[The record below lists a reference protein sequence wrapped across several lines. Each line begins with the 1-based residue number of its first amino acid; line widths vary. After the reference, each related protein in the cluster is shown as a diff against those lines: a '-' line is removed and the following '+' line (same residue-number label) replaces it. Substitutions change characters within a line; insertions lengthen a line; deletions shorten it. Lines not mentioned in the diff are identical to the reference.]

1 MREKQY
7 QTFEITEVFSS
18 TKRCLLLTQDI
29 PNLSVKLDINFNTNQ
44 LNVRLATVIL
54 RCVQEAITN
63 VIKHANA
70 TECLVG
76 MKLTQTNLLLLVN
89 DNGQSTHTIHFG
101 NGLQGMVER
110 IHQIDGSW
118 SVENLATGC
127 DLTIKFPWSEH

>member
-44 LNVRLATVIL
+44 LNVRTATVIF

-76 MKLTQTNLLLLVN
+76 WYEVN
-89 DNGQSTHTIHFG
+89 TD
-101 NGLQGMVER
+101 
-110 IHQIDGSW
+110 
-118 SVENLATGC
+118 
-127 DLTIKFPWSEH
+127 KFIVAGKR